1 MVAPYSLK
9 IFPSEHFTHD
19 VMVDKFFGFL
29 KDKFISRGIYSAHS
43 AILRRIMLNIQMLR
57 ATTTTLDRDAWRQ
70 YMQLRWRER
79 RIERREG
86 PIAVLKMIAERKISE
101 DDAVRALS
109 AEKSKRKDLQK
120 RKVFL
125 ERDKAKLAVE
135 ETELTADVVKLSED
149 EELLDVRRR
158 RLGAAQERLAR
169 VAAKLEAEERHI
181 AIDEGVLS
189 LGQLSLQDDIRGS
202 N

>member
-9 IFPSEHFTHD
+9 IFPSEHFNHD
-19 VMVDKFFGFL
+19 VMVDKFLGFL
-29 KDKFISRGIYSAHS
+29 KDKFISRGIYSIQS
-43 AILRRIMLNIQMLR
+43 TILHRIKLNIQMLR
-57 ATTTTLDRDAWRQ
+57 TTTTTLDRDAWRR

-79 RIERREG
+79 KIEQREG
-86 PIAVLKMIAERKISE
+86 PLAVLKMIAERKISE

-109 AEKSKRKDLQK
+109 AEKSKKKDLQR

-125 ERDKAKLAVE
+125 ERNKVELAVE
-135 ETELTADVVKLSED
+135 DAELTADVVKLSED

-158 RLGAAQERLAR
+158 RLGAAQERLTKVGAEI
-169 VAAKLEAEERHI
+169 EAEERHI
-181 AIDEGVLS
+181 AIDERMLG
-189 LGQLSLQDDIRGS
+189 LGQLILQDGIGRS